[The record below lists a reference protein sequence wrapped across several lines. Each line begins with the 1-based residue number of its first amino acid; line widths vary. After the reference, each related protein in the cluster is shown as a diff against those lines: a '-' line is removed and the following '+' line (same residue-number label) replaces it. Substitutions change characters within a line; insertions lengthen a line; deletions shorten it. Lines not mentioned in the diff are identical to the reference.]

1 MKKDLVILLCIFL
14 LIGLNDVKGN
24 PDGQQWTG
32 TIELRVST
40 SESGVAISVWGGGT
54 FSFTV
59 SKLGQISG
67 QGTFHGTVSINI
79 NIQGC
84 TGQGSIDYSETSS
97 YSGKVDTNTNVA
109 TMDITTIS
117 SSAPTYMSITCT
129 IPGTGE
135 KTTITIPIPAK
146 MVTLSGQFQMPL
158 TDGYVYNYQF
168 QDPLSGY
175 LRITIT
181 KVSVQYN
188 VTFTVSGLP
197 PGVEWWVNLNGEN
210 RSSILDFI
218 SFSKPDGTYRYSAGV
233 SHVFDASSFPLKLV
247 GVRSTSSGTVYNN
260 TLTVGD
266 IVFIDGTAIRPEELY
281 SYSLDPDAG
290 KVIVDGDDVN
300 IVLMAKAEPV
310 SMFDTITMT
319 YSRPNGSLLMR
330 TAQASYTSILPAEP
344 ETFDVLFPIDLINY
358 VGTWKVQASALIELS
373 TLKWRQTLTVQSN
386 SLTFNVFSKP
396 KTLSITVSG
405 ISWPIQVYAK
415 PESPGWK
422 SLNISDLQFIKSR
435 QNDYSLSF
443 KVTGESGTRGSI
455 TMVIPTTVVPYGLTP
470 IVTINGNPA
479 PFQQFISDSGNYY
492 IFFRLQFSI
501 DYVTIHFVP
510 GASLTN
516 IYFLQGD
523 GTIIDLIN
531 GSVGKVYVSQ
541 PTSVNITI
549 CNAYLGGDS
558 GALLYTML
566 DSVKSDEFLLQ
577 RGSSYSQTYIW
588 SHGISSVEGTYT
600 YQLQLWWDN
609 NGTPVIEDSK
619 NITIIVSPPIARLTV
634 YVIGAQDQSLSGAQ
648 VEIKDAQGNTIFS
661 GVSNEQGMVSVN
673 VPYGT
678 YTVTVDYKGFT
689 NTASA
694 SVNSPEGKVK
704 TIAID
709 VFIEIFGQAMTF
721 TTFVLLMIVI
731 VIVVLLPAFAI
742 KRFKR
747 MPPPPPP
754 PPPPP

>member
-1 MKKDLVILLCIFL
+1 MT
-14 LIGLNDVKGN
+14 GLHDVKGN
-24 PDGQQWTG
+24 PDDQQWTG
-32 TIELRVST
+32 TIELQVSA
-40 SESGVAISVWGGGT
+40 SEPEVAISVWGRGT
-54 FSFTV
+54 FSFTI
-59 SKLGQISG
+59 SKLEQISG
-67 QGTFHGTVSINI
+67 QGTFHGTVSINV

-97 YSGKVDTNTNVA
+97 YSGQVDTNTNVA
-109 TMDITTIS
+109 NIDITTIS
-117 SSAPTYMSITCT
+117 STAPTYMTITCT

-135 KTTITIPIPAK
+135 TTTISIPIPAQ
-146 MVTLSGQFQMPL
+146 MVTLSGKFQMPL

-168 QDPLSGY
+168 PDPLSGY

-181 KVSVQYN
+181 KISAQHN

-197 PGVEWWVNLNGEN
+197 PGIEWWVDLNGEN
-210 RSSILDFI
+210 QSSILDAI
-218 SFSKPDGTYRYSAGV
+218 SFSEQDGTYVYSAGV
-233 SHVFDASSFPLKLV
+233 SHAFDASSFPLKLV
-247 GVRSTSSGTVYNN
+247 GVRSTSSGTVYNS

-266 IVFIDGTAIRPEELY
+266 IVFIDGTAIRPEELL

-290 KVIVDGDDVN
+290 KVIVDGADVN
-300 IVLMAKAEPV
+300 IVLMANAVPV

-319 YSRPNGSLLMR
+319 YIRPNGSLLMR
-330 TAQASYTSILPAEP
+330 TAQASYTSIQPSFGAVP
-344 ETFDVLFPIDLINY
+344 ETFDVLYPIDLINH
-358 VGTWKVQASALIELS
+358 VGTWKVQASASIDLS
-373 TLKWRQTLTVQSN
+373 TLTWRQTLTVHSN

-415 PESPGWK
+415 PESPVWK
-422 SLNISDLQFIKSR
+422 SLNISDLQFTKSGE
-435 QNDYSLSF
+435 NDYSLSF

-455 TMVIPTTVVPYGLTP
+455 TMVIPTIVIPYGLTP

-510 GASLTN
+510 GASFTH

-531 GSVGKVYVSQ
+531 GSVARVYVSQ
-541 PTSVNITI
+541 QTIVNITI
-549 CNAYLGGDS
+549 CNTNLGGDS

-566 DSVKSDEFLLQ
+566 DSAKSDEFLMQ
-577 RGSSYSQTYIW
+577 RGSSYWQTYVW

-600 YQLQLWWDN
+600 YRLQLWWDN
-609 NGTPVIEDSK
+609 NGTSVIEDSK

-634 YVIGAQDQSLSGAQ
+634 CVVGARNQSLSGAQ
-648 VEIKDAQGNTIFS
+648 VEIKDANGNTVFS
-661 GVSNEQGMVSVN
+661 GVSNEQGKVSVD

-678 YTVTVDYKGFT
+678 YEVEVDYKGFT

-694 SVNSPEGKVK
+694 SVNSPAGKVQ

-709 VFIEIFGQAMTF
+709 VFIEILGQAMTSA
-721 TTFVLLMIVI
+721 TFVFLIIVI

-742 KRFKR
+742 KRLKR
-747 MPPPPPP
+747 VGPPLPTPPPPPP
-754 PPPPP
+754 P